1 MYLFQFYWGDHLI
14 SFLTGRKSCFYF
26 YQESWKY
33 TILIHQIMM
42 DSCYL
47 PIHIVWF
54 HLYISSCF
62 LLFTFIFCIFG
73 VLAYISTSIN
83 DGPGCLMLRCP
94 DPSCGAA
101 IGQDM
106 IDILALNEDKDKY
119 RRYLLRSYIEDNRK
133 VHLYLPSLL
142 LFLLVL
148 EHFPS
153 RWRFLYFL
161 LLCRPSGV
169 LPQVVIMLL
178 NM

>member
-1 MYLFQFYWGDHLI
+1 
-14 SFLTGRKSCFYF
+14 
-26 YQESWKY
+26 
-33 TILIHQIMM
+33 M

-54 HLYISSCF
+54 RLYISSCF

-101 IGQDM
+101 IGQEM

-142 LFLLVL
+142 LFLRSFGTFSIEMTVLVFSFIVQTKWCPAPGCDYAV
-148 EHFPS
+148 E
-153 RWRFLYFL
+153 YVVG
-161 LLCRPSGV
+161 SGSYDV
-169 LPQVVIMLL
+169 SCSCSYSFCWNVSPMTVWSTY
-178 NM
+178 